1 MDATHILLG
10 RSWLYDLDVIN
21 FGRSNAY
28 ELKINGKR
36 IVLKPAKPKSNVGT
50 LGSHKT
56 RIVTDKESKKPLHVV
71 TRSQFLKE
79 SKEGIS
85 VCDIF
90 PL

>member
-1 MDATHILLG
+1 MSSYQDRLWCDILDMDATHILLG

-50 LGSHKT
+50 
-56 RIVTDKESKKPLHVV
+56 RES
-71 TRSQFLKE
+71 Q
-79 SKEGIS
+79 
-85 VCDIF
+85 D
-90 PL
+90 